1 MSRMVQ
7 AIVTDIEGTTSS
19 LSFVHE
25 VLFPYAAR
33 HLAGFV
39 RAHGQ
44 EPQVRRLLDGAR
56 VLAGGSQ
63 DDEQLVA
70 TLRRWMEEDRKVGPL
85 KSLQG
90 LLWEEGYRQGAF
102 QGHVYEDAARRLR
115 EWNARGLRL
124 YVYSSGSVH
133 AQMLLF
139 RHTSQGDLTPL
150 FRGYFDTGMG
160 GKKEADSY
168 AGIVRELGLSA
179 SSVLFL
185 SDVRAELDAAA
196 LSGLRTACL
205 LRGEGPPVDPGPHPS
220 ARTFDD
226 LVV

>member
-1 MSRMVQ
+1 MSRMLQ

-19 LSFVHE
+19 LSFVHD

-39 RAHGQ
+39 RARGH

-56 VLAGGSQ
+56 EMAGGDL

-70 TLRRWMEEDRKVGPL
+70 ALRRWMEEDRKLGPL
-85 KSLQG
+85 KGLQG
-90 LLWEEGYRQGAF
+90 LLWEEGYRLGAF

-139 RHTSQGDLTPL
+139 RHTGFGDLTPL

-168 AGIVRELGLSA
+168 AGIVRELGLPA
-179 SSVLFL
+179 PDVLFL
-185 SDVRAELDAAA
+185 SDVAAA
-196 LSGLRTACL
+196 TSGLRTSCL
-205 LRGEGPPVDPGPHPS
+205 QRGEGPPVDPGPHPS
-220 ARTFDD
+220 ARSFDD
-226 LVV
+226 LDV

>member
-1 MSRMVQ
+1 MSRMLQ

-33 HLAGFV
+33 HLPAFV
-39 RAHGQ
+39 REHGRDL
-44 EPQVRRLLDGAR
+44 QVRRLLEAAR
-56 VLAGGSQ
+56 QMAGGGL
-63 DDEQLVA
+63 DDTGLVEV
-70 TLRRWMEEDRKVGPL
+70 LLLWMEEDRKVGPL
-85 KSLQG
+85 KGLQG
-90 LLWEEGYRQGAF
+90 LLWEQGYRQGHF
-102 QGHVYEDAARRLR
+102 QGHVYEDAARCLR

-139 RHTSQGDLTPL
+139 SHTPFGDLTPL

-160 GKKEADSY
+160 GKKEPASY
-168 AGIVRELGLSA
+168 EGIARELGLPGGNI
-179 SSVLFL
+179 LFL

-196 LSGLRTACL
+196 ASGLRTCCVM
-205 LRGEGPPVDPGPHPS
+205 RGEGPAVDPGPHPV
-220 ARTFDD
+220 ARSFDD
-226 LVV
+226 IAP